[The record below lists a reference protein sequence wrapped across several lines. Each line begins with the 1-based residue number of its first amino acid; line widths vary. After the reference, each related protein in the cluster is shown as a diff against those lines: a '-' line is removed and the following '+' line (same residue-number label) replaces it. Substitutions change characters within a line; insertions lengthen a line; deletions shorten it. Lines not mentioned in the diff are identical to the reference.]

1 MISLLAS
8 IKARRGGRALA
19 MLAAA
24 ILLCLCQASSAGS
37 APASTPNQIL
47 RLTPGQSSYS
57 LAFSALILPGPSRG
71 LGISKISSP
80 QFAQRFQ
87 PMPGETINLGPTSSV
102 IWLRFTVISAGA
114 QTGDGGGGWLLTLN
128 QPSLLNAELYAPGE
142 AGDGYRRLYTLS
154 RTLEPLPSPNRYT
167 VFRLPPGSAQP
178 KTYYLKLGARAAL
191 MAAPQI
197 WAQSAFLKKSRFD
210 MLLLGAY
217 CGTILALAFYN
228 LFLFFYIKDQSYLW
242 YVLTMIAMAV
252 YFLGFSGLL
261 QDYLDIVPPSVT
273 LDLPIYSL
281 GLAYLCRGLFARSFL
296 MTKAASPKTDK
307 LLLACSAFMGLMPCL
322 LPVAQ
327 LEPWPA
333 KIVSTGAM
341 AWPLLLLWV
350 GVGSLRSGFKPARF
364 FLLAYFFAGM
374 ASVFFAWTLKG
385 WIPFMVWNLHV
396 QQVGYI
402 VEAILLSIAL
412 GYRINTLRKAKAGAQ
427 QALRA
432 SEERYRKLLE
442 AAPDPMA
449 VYDQKWRV
457 SYLNPAFTKVF
468 GWDTDDLS
476 GNQSLFMP
484 AGLQEQ
490 ERDALRG
497 VLAGREF
504 SERETRRLTK
514 SGQAKEVSLSAALL
528 RGVKGHA
535 SGAVVTFR
543 DITERKQAE
552 RELLAKQAQLRKLTM
567 ELTASEERQRKAIA
581 EDLHDSVSQNLA
593 TGLLNL
599 RIARDGAS
607 NPENAEELDGVCQV
621 LNQALLD
628 TRSLTFEISPPVLYD
643 YGLAAGLEWLAESIQ
658 QRHGLQVTF
667 NEESGIPSINENI
680 SVTLFRASRELLIN
694 AVKHSQAKQAEL
706 SISAEHGQVVVK
718 VADNGV
724 GFDAQLQRTGSPQG
738 FGLFSIRE
746 RLELLGG
753 SMTIESPLGEKES
766 GVSITLRAPLELA
779 EV

>member
-1 MISLLAS
+1 VISPPVS
-8 IKARRGGRALA
+8 TRARRGGPTLAL
-19 MLAAA
+19 LAAA
-24 ILLCLCQASSAGS
+24 IVLCLCQILGAGTTSASGS
-37 APASTPNQIL
+37 HQVLHLNAE
-47 RLTPGQSSYS
+47 RSSYN
-57 LAFSALILPGPSRG
+57 LALSALILPEPIRG

-87 PMPGETINLGPTSSV
+87 PMPGDTINLGPTSSV
-102 IWLRFTVISAGA
+102 IWLRFTVINGA
-114 QTGDGGGGWLLTLN
+114 RGDEGGDWLLTLN
-128 QPSLLNAELYAPGE
+128 QPTMLNAELYALGE
-142 AGDGYRRLYTLS
+142 AGDGWVRIETLS
-154 RTLEPLPSPNRYT
+154 RTLTSLPSPNRYT
-167 VFRLPPGSAQP
+167 LFRLPPGSSQP
-178 KTYYLKLGARAAL
+178 RTYYLKLSARAAL

-252 YFLGFSGLL
+252 YFLGLSGLL
-261 QDYLDIVPPSVT
+261 QDYLDMVPPALN

-296 MTKAASPKTDK
+296 MTKAATPKLDK
-307 LLLACSAFMGLMPCL
+307 LLLFCSVFMGLMPCL

-350 GVGSLRSGFKPARF
+350 GVGSLRSGFKPARY

-385 WIPFMVWNLHV
+385 WIPFMVWNLQV

-402 VEAILLSIAL
+402 IEAILLSIAL

-427 QALRA
+427 QALRV

-449 VYDQKWRV
+449 VYGQEWRV
-457 SYLNPAFTKVF
+457 TYLNPAFTKVF
-468 GWDTDDLS
+468 GWDADDLS
-476 GNQSLFMP
+476 GANNSFVP
-484 AGLQEQ
+484 ADLKGKEQ
-490 ERDALRG
+490 EALRG

-504 SERETRRLTK
+504 SERETNRLTK
-514 SGQAKEVSLSAALL
+514 SGQTKEVSLSAAIL
-528 RGVKGHA
+528 RGVKGQA

-543 DITERKQAE
+543 DISERKQAE
-552 RELLAKQAQLRKLTM
+552 RELLAKQTQLRKLTM

-607 NPENAEELDGVCQV
+607 DPGNTEALDGVCQV
-621 LNQALLD
+621 INQALLD

-658 QRHGLQVTF
+658 KRHGLQIIF
-667 NEESGIPSINENI
+667 SEKSGIPGINENL

-694 AVKHSQAKQAEL
+694 AVKHAQAQQAEL
-706 SISAEHGQVVVK
+706 SISAEDGQVVVQ
-718 VADNGV
+718 VIDNGV
-724 GFDAQLQRTGSPQG
+724 GFDPQLQRTGLPQG

-753 SMTIESPLGEKES
+753 SMTIESPPDGEDT
-766 GVSITLRAPLELA
+766 GVHIILRAPLHLSD
-779 EV
+779 V